1 VECEFHFTKLLK
13 YRPFGLKETENI
25 MVYQFFFGNKQ
36 VQNTPQTQPI
46 PDRKAEMVQ
55 GKSGG
60 YMFAADT
67 WRRLRRCLLIGTAN
81 GSYYATKWE
90 LTNDFVDVLET
101 AIKADPDRVAAEI
114 LYASDGRALNNSTS
128 IWALVLLSMDESNA
142 AKTAFQTIFP
152 QVVRTASH
160 FYEWMSYTKSV
171 RGFGKVIREAGKNWL
186 TQSDTK
192 DLAYQLLK
200 YQQRHGFSNRDA
212 LRLFHVK
219 PQTEDRDLLFK
230 WVVNGWE
237 TLPDRSPAEALNQI
251 WWYEWLKRNPEGT
264 KEAISKGRLTHE
276 MAAPVGK
283 MDRDAWQLLFEDM
296 PIGALLRN
304 LGSLTEIGVLAHIK
318 GQKSINKN
326 IDRVAN
332 VLNSK
337 ERLKKG
343 RIHPIDVLKAL
354 KTYKSGGSVGKSSKT
369 WTPTPRIVDILETA
383 LEMSFDAIEPT
394 GKVFMHAVDISGS
407 MSSYTVSS
415 INLTCCEIATT
426 MALASAKAERNYMIR
441 GFSTEF
447 IDLNI
452 HRSDSFSSAIRKASN
467 QNFGGTDASS
477 AFRWMIKHNFY
488 ADVICL
494 WTDCESW
501 AGYQHPTQALAE
513 YRQKV
518 NRDAKAIYI
527 SLVPNNI
534 TLVDPKDPNSWDIAG
549 FDPSTPR
556 LIQSIA
562 TGQI

>member
-1 VECEFHFTKLLK
+1 
-13 YRPFGLKETENI
+13 

-36 VQNTPQTQPI
+36 IQTTPQTQPI
-46 PDRKAEMVQ
+46 PGREAEMVK
-55 GKSGG
+55 GKSSG

-101 AIKADPDRVAAEI
+101 AIKEDPDRVAAEI
-114 LYASDGRALNNSTS
+114 VYASDGRAIDNSTS
-128 IWALVLLSMDESNA
+128 IWALVLLSMDESVA
-142 AKTAFQTIFP
+142 AKTAFQAIFP

-171 RGFGKVIREAGKNWL
+171 RGFGKIVREAGKNWL
-186 TQSDTK
+186 AQGDTK
-192 DLAYQLLK
+192 ALAYQLLK

-219 PQTEDRDLLFK
+219 PQTEDRDLLFQ
-230 WVVNGWE
+230 WVLKGWE
-237 TLPDRSPAEALNQI
+237 TLPEQPPAAALSQI
-251 WWYEWLKRNPEGT
+251 WWYEWLKRNPNSA
-264 KEAISKGRLTHE
+264 KEAITKGRLTHE
-276 MAAPVGK
+276 MAAPVSK

-304 LGSLTEIGVLAHIK
+304 LGSLTEIGVLAHVK
-318 GQKSINKN
+318 GQKSATKN
-326 IDRVAN
+326 LDRVAN
-332 VLNSK
+332 ILTDK

-343 RIHPIDVLKAL
+343 RIHPIDILKAL
-354 KTYKSGGSVGKSSKT
+354 KTYKSGGKLGKSTKT
-369 WTPTPRIVDILETA
+369 WTPTPRIIDILDKA
-383 LEMSFDAIEPT
+383 LELSFDAIAPT

-441 GFSTEF
+441 GFSTKF
-447 IDLNI
+447 IDLGI
-452 HRSDSFSSAIRKASN
+452 DRSDSFSSAIKKASN

-477 AFRWMIKHNFY
+477 AFDWMIKHNFY

-501 AGYQHPTQALAE
+501 AGSKHPTQALAE

-518 NRDAKAIYI
+518 NPDAKAIYI

-562 TGQI
+562 SGEI

>member
-1 VECEFHFTKLLK
+1 
-13 YRPFGLKETENI
+13 

-36 VQNTPQTQPI
+36 NQTTPQSQPI
-46 PDRKAEMVQ
+46 PGREAEMVK
-55 GKSGG
+55 GKSSG
-60 YMFAADT
+60 YMFKVDT
-67 WRRLRRCLLIGTAN
+67 WQRLRRCLLIGTAN

-101 AIKADPDRVAAEI
+101 AIRADPDRVAAEI
-114 LYASDGRALNNSTS
+114 VYASDGRALNNSTS
-128 IWALVLLSMDESNA
+128 IWAVVILSMDESKA

-152 QVVRTASH
+152 QVIRTASH

-171 RGFGKVIREAGKNWL
+171 RGFGKIVREAGKNWL
-186 TQSDTK
+186 TQGDTAA
-192 DLAYQLLK
+192 LAYQLLK

-219 PQTEDRDLLFK
+219 PQTEERDLLFK

-237 TLPDRSPAEALNQI
+237 TLPDRSPTEALDRI

-304 LGSLTEIGVLAHIK
+304 LGSLTEIGVLSHTK

-326 IDRVAN
+326 LERVATI
-332 VLNSK
+332 LNSK

-354 KTYKSGGSVGKSSKT
+354 KTYKSGGKLGKSSKT
-369 WTPTPRIVDILETA
+369 WTPTPRIIDILETA

-426 MALASAKAERNYMIR
+426 MALASAKAELNYMIR
-441 GFSTEF
+441 GFSTKF
-447 IDLNI
+447 IDLKI
-452 HRSDSFSSAIRKASN
+452 TRSDSFSSAIRKTSN
-467 QNFGGTDASS
+467 QNFGGTDASA
-477 AFRWMIKHNFY
+477 AFNWMIGNNCY

-501 AGYQHPTQALAE
+501 AGSKHPTQALAE

-518 NRDAKAIYI
+518 NPNAKAIYI
-527 SLVPNNI
+527 SLVPNHI

-556 LIQSIA
+556 SIQSIA
-562 TGQI
+562 SGEI

>member
-1 VECEFHFTKLLK
+1 
-13 YRPFGLKETENI
+13 

-36 VQNTPQTQPI
+36 AQNTPQTQPI
-46 PDRKAEMVQ
+46 PGREAEMVK
-55 GKSGG
+55 GKSSG
-60 YMFAADT
+60 YMFKADT
-67 WRRLRRCLLIGTAN
+67 WRRLRRCLLVGTAN

-101 AIKADPDRVAAEI
+101 AINEDPDRVAAEI

-171 RGFGKVIREAGKNWL
+171 RGFGKIVREAGKNWL

-251 WWYEWLKRNPEGT
+251 WWYEWLKRHPEGT

-318 GQKSINKN
+318 GQKSVNKN
-326 IDRVAN
+326 LDRVAS
-332 VLNSK
+332 VLNNK

-426 MALASAKAERNYMIR
+426 MALATAKAERNYMIR

-477 AFRWMIKHNFY
+477 AFRWMIKNNFY

-501 AGYQHPTQALAE
+501 AGSQHPTQALAE

-556 LIQSIA
+556 LIQSLA
-562 TGQI
+562 EPL

>member
-1 VECEFHFTKLLK
+1 
-13 YRPFGLKETENI
+13 

-46 PDRKAEMVQ
+46 PGRESEMIR
-55 GKSGG
+55 GKSSG
-60 YMFAADT
+60 YMFEAGIWQT
-67 WRRLRRCLLIGTAN
+67 LRRCLLIGTGN

-90 LTNDFVDVLET
+90 LTNDFVDVLEK
-101 AIKADPDRVAAEI
+101 AIAEDPDRVAQEI
-114 LYASDGRALNNSTS
+114 AYASDGRSINNSAP
-128 IWALVLLSMDESNA
+128 IWALVLLSMGETPA
-142 AKTAFQTIFP
+142 AKKAFQSIFP

-171 RGFGKVIREAGKNWL
+171 RGFGKIVRAAGQNWL
-186 TQSDTK
+186 AQGDTK
-192 DLAYQLLK
+192 ALAYQLLK

-212 LRLFHVK
+212 LRLFHAK

-230 WVVNGWE
+230 WVTNGWD
-237 TLPDRSPAEALNQI
+237 TLPAEPPAAALNQI
-251 WWYEWLKRNPEGT
+251 WWYEWLKRNPDRT
-264 KEAISKGRLTHE
+264 PEAISKGRLTHE

-283 MDRDAWQLLFEDM
+283 MDIAAWQLLFEDM

-304 LGSLTEIGVLAHIK
+304 LGSLTEIGIFAYSKRCKH
-318 GQKSINKN
+318 N
-326 IDRVAN
+326 IDRVEKI
-332 VLNSK
+332 LNSK
-337 ERLKKG
+337 DHLRKG

-354 KTYKSGGSVGKSSKT
+354 KTYKSGGSLGKSSKT
-369 WTPTPRIVDILETA
+369 WTPVARIVDILETA

-407 MSSYTVSS
+407 MSYYSVSS

-426 MALASAKAERNYMIR
+426 MALASAKAEKNYAIR
-441 GFSTEF
+441 GFSTSF
-447 IDLNI
+447 IDLKIN
-452 HRSDSFSSAIRKASN
+452 RSDSFSSAIQKASDL
-467 QNFGGTDASS
+467 NFGGTDASS
-477 AFRWMIKHNFY
+477 AYKWMIKHNFY
-488 ADVICL
+488 ADIICF

-501 AGYQHPTQALAE
+501 AGSQHPTQALAE

-518 NRDAKAIYI
+518 NPDAKAIYI

-534 TLVDPKDPNSWDIAG
+534 SLVDPKDPNSWDIAG

-562 TGQI
+562 SGEL

>member
-1 VECEFHFTKLLK
+1 MT
-13 YRPFGLKETENI
+13 
-25 MVYQFFFGNKQ
+25 YQFFLGNNQ
-36 VQNTPQTQPI
+36 TQTTPQTQPI
-46 PDRKAEMVQ
+46 PGRESEMIQ

-60 YMFAADT
+60 YMFEAGI
-67 WRRLRRCLLIGTAN
+67 WRTLRRCLLIGTGN

-90 LTNDFVDVLET
+90 LTNDFVDVLEQ
-101 AIKADPDRVAAEI
+101 AIAENPDRVAQEI
-114 LYASDGRALNNSTS
+114 AYAADGRSINNSAP
-128 IWALVLLSMDESNA
+128 IWALVLLSMGESPA
-142 AKTAFQTIFP
+142 AKKAFQAIFL

-171 RGFGKVIREAGKNWL
+171 RGFGKIVREAGKNWL
-186 TQSDTK
+186 LQGDTK
-192 DLAYQLLK
+192 ALAYQLLK

-212 LRLFHVK
+212 LRLFHAK
-219 PQTEDRDLLFK
+219 PPTEDRDLLFD
-230 WVVNGWE
+230 WVINGWE
-237 TLPDRSPAEALNQI
+237 KLPSHPPNEALNQI
-251 WWYEWLKRNPEGT
+251 WWYEWLKRNPEHT
-264 KEAISKGRLTHE
+264 QTAIVKGRLTHE

-283 MDRDAWQLLFEDM
+283 MDLGAWQLLFEDM

-304 LGSLTEIGVLAHIK
+304 LGSLTEIGVLAYAK
-318 GQKSINKN
+318 KSNKN
-326 IDRVAN
+326 INRVASI
-332 VLNSK
+332 LNSK
-337 ERLKKG
+337 ERLRKG

-354 KTYKSGGSVGKSSKT
+354 KTYRSGGSLGKSSKT
-369 WTPTPRIVDILETA
+369 WTPVPRIVDILETA

-407 MSSYTVSS
+407 MSYYSVSS

-426 MALASAKAERNYMIR
+426 MALASAKAEKNYAIR
-441 GFSTEF
+441 GFSTNF

-452 HRSDSFSSAIRKASN
+452 NRSDSFSSAMQKASDL
-467 QNFGGTDASS
+467 NFGNTDASS
-477 AFRWMIKHNFY
+477 AFRWMIKNNFY

-501 AGYQHPTQALAE
+501 AGSQHPTQSLAA

-518 NRDAKAIYI
+518 NPDAKAIYI

-534 TLVDPKDPNSWDIAG
+534 SLVDPQDPHSWDIAG

-562 TGQI
+562 SGEL

>member
-1 VECEFHFTKLLK
+1 
-13 YRPFGLKETENI
+13 

-36 VQNTPQTQPI
+36 VQNTPQSQPI
-46 PDRKAEMVQ
+46 PGREAEMVK
-55 GKSGG
+55 GKSSG
-60 YMFAADT
+60 YMFKADT

-90 LTNDFVDVLET
+90 LTNDFINVLET
-101 AIKADPDRVAAEI
+101 AIKEDPDRVAAEI
-114 LYASDGRALNNSTS
+114 IYASDGRALNNSTS
-128 IWALVLLSMDESNA
+128 IWALVILSMDKSTA
-142 AKTAFQTIFP
+142 AKTAFGRIFP
-152 QVVRTASH
+152 QVIRTASH

-171 RGFGKVIREAGKNWL
+171 RGFGKIVREAGKNWL
-186 TQSDTK
+186 TQGDTK
-192 DLAYQLLK
+192 ELAYQLLK
-200 YQQRHGFSNRDA
+200 YQQRHGFTNRDA

-237 TLPDRSPAEALNQI
+237 TLPDRSPTEALNQI
-251 WWYEWLKRNPEGT
+251 WWYEWLKRNPEGA

-304 LGSLTEIGVLAHIK
+304 LGSLTEIGILGHVN
-318 GQKSINKN
+318 GQKSVNKN
-326 IDRVAN
+326 LDRVAS
-332 VLNSK
+332 VLNNK

-354 KTYKSGGSVGKSSKT
+354 KTYKSGGKLGKSTKT

-452 HRSDSFSSAIRKASN
+452 HRSDSFSSAIRKASTSMPMLSVC
-467 QNFGGTDASS
+467 G
-477 AFRWMIKHNFY
+477 RI
-488 ADVICL
+488 
-494 WTDCESW
+494 
-501 AGYQHPTQALAE
+501 
-513 YRQKV
+513 
-518 NRDAKAIYI
+518 AKAGRDR
-527 SLVPNNI
+527 NI
-534 TLVDPKDPNSWDIAG
+534 LLK
-549 FDPSTPR
+549 
-556 LIQSIA
+556 L
-562 TGQI
+562 

>member
-1 VECEFHFTKLLK
+1 
-13 YRPFGLKETENI
+13 

-46 PDRKAEMVQ
+46 PGRESEMIK
-55 GKSGG
+55 GKSSG
-60 YMFAADT
+60 YMFEAGI
-67 WRRLRRCLLIGTAN
+67 WRILRRCLLIGTGN

-90 LTNDFVDVLET
+90 LTNDFVDVLEQ
-101 AIKADPDRVAAEI
+101 AIAEDPDRVAQEI
-114 LYASDGRALNNSTS
+114 AYASDGRSINNSAP
-128 IWALVLLSMDESNA
+128 IWALVLLSMGETPA
-142 AKTAFQTIFP
+142 AKQAFQSIFP

-171 RGFGKVIREAGKNWL
+171 RGFGKIVRAAGQNWL
-186 TQSDTK
+186 AQGDTK
-192 DLAYQLLK
+192 ALAYQLLK

-212 LRLFHVK
+212 LRLFHAK

-230 WVVNGWE
+230 WVTNGWD
-237 TLPDRSPAEALNQI
+237 TLPPAPPAAALNQI
-251 WWYEWLKRNPEGT
+251 WWYEWLKRNPDRT
-264 KEAISKGRLTHE
+264 PEAISKGRLTHE

-283 MDRDAWQLLFEDM
+283 MDIAAWQLLFEDM

-304 LGSLTEIGVLAHIK
+304 LGSLTEIGVLNYSK
-318 GQKSINKN
+318 TSNKN
-326 IDRVAN
+326 LNRVEKI
-332 VLNSK
+332 LNSK
-337 ERLKKG
+337 DHLRKG
-343 RIHPIDVLKAL
+343 RIHPIDILKAL
-354 KTYKSGGSVGKSSKT
+354 KTYKSGGSLGKSSKT
-369 WTPTPRIVDILETA
+369 WTPVSRIVDILEKA

-407 MSSYTVSS
+407 MSYYSVSS

-426 MALASAKAERNYMIR
+426 MALASAKAEKNYAIR

-447 IDLNI
+447 IDLKIN
-452 HRSDSFSSAIRKASN
+452 RSDSFSSAIKKASDL
-467 QNFGGTDASS
+467 NFGGTDASS
-477 AFRWMIKHNFY
+477 TYKWMIKNNFY
-488 ADVICL
+488 ADVICF

-501 AGYQHPTQALAE
+501 AGNQHPTQALAE

-518 NRDAKAIYI
+518 NPDAKAIYI

-534 TLVDPKDPNSWDIAG
+534 SLVDPKDPNSWDIAG

-562 TGQI
+562 SGEL

>member
-1 VECEFHFTKLLK
+1 
-13 YRPFGLKETENI
+13 

-46 PDRKAEMVQ
+46 PGRESEMIR
-55 GKSGG
+55 GKSSG
-60 YMFAADT
+60 YMFEAGI
-67 WRRLRRCLLIGTAN
+67 WRTLRRCLLIGTGN

-90 LTNDFVDVLET
+90 LTNDFVDVLEK
-101 AIKADPDRVAAEI
+101 AIAEDPDRVAQEI
-114 LYASDGRALNNSTS
+114 AYASDGRSINNSAP
-128 IWALVLLSMDESNA
+128 IWALVLLSMGETPA
-142 AKTAFQTIFP
+142 AKKAFQAIFP

-171 RGFGKVIREAGKNWL
+171 RGFGKIVREAGQNWL
-186 TQSDTK
+186 AQGDTK
-192 DLAYQLLK
+192 ALAYQLLK

-212 LRLFHVK
+212 LRLFHAK

-230 WVVNGWE
+230 WVTTGWD
-237 TLPDRSPAEALNQI
+237 TLPPEPPTAALNQI
-251 WWYEWLKRNPEGT
+251 WWYEWLKRNPDRT
-264 KEAISKGRLTHE
+264 PEAISKGRLTHE

-283 MDRDAWQLLFEDM
+283 MDIAAWQLLFEDM

-304 LGSLTEIGVLAHIK
+304 LGSLTEIGIFAYSKPCKH
-318 GQKSINKN
+318 N
-326 IDRVAN
+326 IDRVEKI
-332 VLNSK
+332 LNSK
-337 ERLKKG
+337 DHLRKG

-354 KTYKSGGSVGKSSKT
+354 KTYKSGGSLGKSSKT
-369 WTPTPRIVDILETA
+369 WTPVSRIVDILDKA
-383 LEMSFDAIEPT
+383 LELSFDAIEPT

-407 MSSYTVSS
+407 MSYYSVSS

-426 MALASAKAERNYMIR
+426 MALASAKAEKNYAIR

-447 IDLNI
+447 IDLKIN
-452 HRSDSFSSAIRKASN
+452 RSDSFSSAIKKASDL
-467 QNFGGTDASS
+467 NFGGTDASS
-477 AFRWMIKHNFY
+477 AYKWMIKHNFY
-488 ADVICL
+488 ADVICF

-501 AGYQHPTQALAE
+501 AGSQHPTQALAE

-518 NRDAKAIYI
+518 NPDAKAIYI

-534 TLVDPKDPNSWDIAG
+534 SLVDPKDPNSWDIAG

-562 TGQI
+562 SGEL